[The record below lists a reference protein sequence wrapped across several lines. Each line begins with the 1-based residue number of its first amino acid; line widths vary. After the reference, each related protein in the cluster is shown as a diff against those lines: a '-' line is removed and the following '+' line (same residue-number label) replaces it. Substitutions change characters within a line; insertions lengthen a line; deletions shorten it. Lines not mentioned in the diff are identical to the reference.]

1 MSQKRKGIVVLL
13 VGGLLLW
20 WFIARIDTAAV
31 GEHLR
36 EVKLWPLVVASL
48 LINLTL
54 VFRSLRW
61 QVLLAPVVA
70 VPFRPLL
77 AATSVGF
84 GSIFVVGRV
93 GEIIRPAVLSLQERL
108 RPSLTVASIFVERLC
123 DTTAVVLL
131 FSLNLV
137 FFSLPA
143 ETPARI
149 AQVAAMRTLGG
160 LLTLGVFCGI
170 GVLLL
175 LRWRSVWV
183 RTLLLERLYPL
194 APRLMRPMLN
204 FVHHLTDSLA
214 VLTNL
219 RALALTTASTGLVW
233 GTGMVASWLVSFAFD
248 VPLSLQELIFFLGFG
263 MVGSV
268 VPTPGG
274 SAGAFHAAAAAGL
287 EFLGLEPN
295 LAASMAIIYH
305 LVAFGP
311 PFLMAL
317 YFLIRDDLSLR
328 QLREALASE
337 QSSEPPAHPSSVQGG
352 PPQ

>member
-1 MSQKRKGIVVLL
+1 MSQKRKGFVVLL

-20 WFIARIDTAAV
+20 WFVARIDTAAV
-31 GEHLR
+31 GQHLR
-36 EVKLWPLVVASL
+36 EVKLWPLLVAAT

-61 QVLLAPVVA
+61 QILLTPVVA
-70 VPFRPLL
+70 VAFRPLL

-93 GEIIRPAVLSLQERL
+93 GEIIRPAILSLQERL
-108 RPSLTVASIFVERLC
+108 RPSLTVASIFVERLF
-123 DTTAVVLL
+123 DTATVVLL
-131 FSLNLV
+131 FSPNLL

-160 LLTLGVFCGI
+160 LLTLGVLLGI
-170 GVLLL
+170 SALLV
-175 LRWRSVWV
+175 LRWQSVWV
-183 RTLLLERLYPL
+183 RNLLLERLYPL
-194 APRLMRPMLN
+194 APRVMRPVLN

-219 RALALTTASTGLVW
+219 RALTLTVATTGLVW
-233 GTGMVASWLVSFAFD
+233 GTGIVASWLISFAFEA
-248 VPLSLQELIFFLGFG
+248 PLSLQQLIFLLGFG

-287 EFLGLEPN
+287 EFLGVEAN
-295 LAASMAIIYH
+295 LAASMAIVYH
-305 LVAFGP
+305 LIAFGP

-317 YFLIRDDLSLR
+317 YFLIRDDLPLR
-328 QLREALASE
+328 RLREALASE
-337 QSSEPPAHPSSVQGG
+337 QSSEPSVHPSSAEGG

>member
-20 WFIARIDTAAV
+20 WFISRIDTAAV
-31 GEHLR
+31 GQHLR
-36 EVKLWPLVVASL
+36 EVKLWPLVLASV

-61 QVLLAPVVA
+61 QILLGPVVA

-84 GSIFVVGRV
+84 GSIYVVARV

-108 RPSLTVASIFVERLC
+108 RPSLTVASIFVERLF
-123 DTTAVVLL
+123 DTTAIVLL

-149 AQVAAMRTLGG
+149 AQVAAMRTLGAV
-160 LLTLGVFCGI
+160 LTLGVFLGI

-194 APRLMRPMLN
+194 APRLMKPVLN
-204 FVHHLTDSLA
+204 FVHHLTDSLG

-219 RALALTTASTGLVW
+219 RALTLTTASTGLVW
-233 GTGMVASWLVSFAFD
+233 GTGIVASWLITFAFD
-248 VPLSLQELIFFLGFG
+248 VPLSLQQLIFLLGFG

-287 EFLGLEPN
+287 EFLGLEAN
-295 LAASMAIIYH
+295 LAASMAIVYH
-305 LVAFGP
+305 LIGFGS

-317 YFLIRDDLSLR
+317 YFLIKDDLPLR

-337 QSSEPPAHPSSVQGG
+337 QSSEPPAHPSSLQGG